1 MGKFCETSIRRMY
14 TEAISGFWYTFS
26 RCAGFGVVMLLVLI
40 GYDFYD
46 KNESLPFLPFRKTL
60 ENYKN

>member
-1 MGKFCETSIRRMY
+1 MY